1 MSIRNVLNNLDLVI
15 SKKGQI
21 LRRPDIGTIVIKDS
35 GICTHNHIPFTLE
48 NLVRLWT
55 EITRWTVRY
64 NGDIVY
70 IYKIKMKD
78 YKFNIIAYGWSKNAQ
93 KPITL
98 QGLSYNQLFK
108 DAVKV
113 GVRPPNS
120 TVKLNDAIVLL
131 RKKYFN

>member
-55 EITRWTVRY
+55 ENTHPKIKH
-64 NGDIVY
+64 NGHTIY
-70 IYKIKMKD
+70 IYKIKMID
-78 YKFNIIAYGWSKNAQ
+78 YKFNIVAFGWDETLQ
-93 KPITL
+93 KP
-98 QGLSYNQLFK
+98 
-108 DAVKV
+108 
-113 GVRPPNS
+113 
-120 TVKLNDAIVLL
+120 VKLSGFEYY
-131 RKKYFN
+131 RS